1 MTASVPDNG
10 IDASLYRTNFPVL
23 QEPFIMNLHL
33 IDIGIILLYIATI
46 IFIGFYISK
55 KASKN
60 IQNYFLGG
68 NKIPF
73 WVLGVSDASGMFD
86 IAGTML
92 IVYWLAVYGLKSM
105 WIPWIWPVFNQIFLM
120 VYLSPWLRKSNVMT
134 GAEWMKTRFGT
145 GRGATLSHFIVVI
158 FALIS
163 VIGFLSYGFKGIGKF
178 AAAFLPI
185 LVTNP
190 ETLAQYPQI
199 NANLY
204 ALILMGITTLYVVK
218 GGMLS
223 VVATEVVQYCILTVS
238 AIAIGI
244 IAMYHVSPEMINSVV
259 PESWKSLAFS
269 KNLGLDWSTVQ
280 SSVATKVTA
289 FNQWIEN
296 DGYSLFG
303 LFFGMMLFKG
313 MFVAAAGPAPN
324 YDMQR
329 ILSTRS
335 PVEAAKM
342 NSLVSVVLN
351 PTRYFM
357 AAGLTI
363 LALTSFDSLYKTSI
377 TTPDFE
383 AILPEVLANY
393 VPVGLLGL
401 LMAGFIA
408 AFMSNF
414 AATVNA
420 APAYIVNDIYKRYVN
435 PNADSKKYVYMSYI
449 ASIGVVV
456 VGISTGFLVES
467 INQVALWLVASLWG
481 GYTAANVLKWYWWR
495 FNGYGYF
502 WGMLSGIATSLIL
515 LTLES
520 FNLIE
525 FINDWPLPANPSM
538 NSFPI
543 IFIISIIGCIVA
555 TLLTKPES
563 NEVLMRFYHNVRPWG
578 FWKPIHEK
586 VIKIDPEFA
595 ANKNFKRDM
604 FNIAVGMVWQIT
616 LMATPVFL
624 VIREYSSLIISVA
637 VLIVTSLILKFNW
650 WDKLEETYGEKKSE
664 LKIPIGTESA
674 LSLNQS
680 NIKVK

>member
-1 MTASVPDNG
+1 MH
-10 IDASLYRTNFPVL
+10 
-23 QEPFIMNLHL
+23 LH
-33 IDIGIILLYIATI
+33 IVDVGIIAIYLIST

-55 KASKN
+55 RASKN

-68 NKIPF
+68 NKIPWWF
-73 WVLGVSDASGMFD
+73 LGVSDASGMFD

-92 IVYWLAVYGLKSM
+92 LVYWLAVYGLKSM

-120 VYLSPWLRKSNVMT
+120 VYLSPWLRRSNVMT

-158 FALIS
+158 FAIIS

-178 AAAFLPI
+178 AAAFLPP
-185 LVTNP
+185 LVTDP
-190 ETLAQYPQI
+190 GTLSQYPQI
-199 NANLY
+199 NTNLY

-218 GGMLS
+218 GGMMS
-223 VVATEVVQYCILTVS
+223 VVATEVIQYCILSIS

-244 IAMYHVSPEMINSVV
+244 IAMYHISPEMISSVI
-259 PESWKSLAFS
+259 PEGWKSMFFGS
-269 KNLGLDWSTVQ
+269 NLNLDWSSVQ
-280 SSVATKVTA
+280 SEVATKVTA
-289 FNQWIEN
+289 FNQWIEK
-296 DGYSLFG
+296 DGYSMFS
-303 LFFGMMLFKG
+303 LFFGMMIFKG
-313 MFVAAAGPAPN
+313 LFVAAAGPAPN

-357 AAGLTI
+357 VAGLTV
-363 LALTSFDSLYKTSI
+363 LALTNFDALYKSSI
-377 TTPDFE
+377 TSPDFE

-393 VPVGLLGL
+393 VPVGLLGF

-420 APAYIVNDIYKRYVN
+420 APAYIVNDIYKRYIN
-435 PNADSKKYVYMSYI
+435 PHAEEKKYVRMSYI
-449 ASIGVVV
+449 ASVAVVV
-456 VGISTGFLVES
+456 VGISIGFFVES
-467 INQVALWLVASLWG
+467 INQVALWIVASLWG

-502 WGMLSGIATSLIL
+502 WGMVSGIATSLIL
-515 LTLES
+515 LLLNNL
-520 FNLIE
+520 NLIN
-525 FINDWPLPANPSM
+525 FLNDFPLHANPSM

-543 IFIISIIGCIVA
+543 IFFNSIIGCIVA

-563 NEVLMRFYHNVRPWG
+563 DEVLMKFYHNIRPWG
-578 FWKPIHEK
+578 FWKPIYEK
-586 VIKIDPEFA
+586 VKKADPQFI

-604 FNIAVGMVWQIT
+604 SNIFVGIIWQIT

-624 VIREYSSLIISVA
+624 VIREYTSLIICV
-637 VLIVTSLILKFNW
+637 VILILTSIILKFNW
-650 WDKLEETYGEKKSE
+650 WNKLEENYGERKAELNVAVIDREDAITVEKS
-664 LKIPIGTESA
+664 
-674 LSLNQS
+674 
-680 NIKVK
+680 

>member
-1 MTASVPDNG
+1 
-10 IDASLYRTNFPVL
+10 
-23 QEPFIMNLHL
+23 MNLHF
-33 IDIGIILLYIATI
+33 IDIGIILLYLTLT

-55 KASKN
+55 RASKD

-68 NKIPF
+68 NKIPWYF
-73 WVLGVSDASGMFD
+73 LGVSDASGMFD

-92 IVYWLAVYGLKSM
+92 LVYWLSVYGLKSI

-120 VYLSPWLRKSNVMT
+120 VYLSPWLRRSNVMT

-178 AAAFLPI
+178 ASAFLPALI
-185 LVTNP
+185 TNP
-190 ETLAQYPQI
+190 ETLLQYPQI

-218 GGMLS
+218 GGMMS
-223 VVATEVVQYCILTVS
+223 VVATEVVQYCILSIS

-244 IAMYHVSPEMINSVV
+244 IAMYNVSPEMINSVI
-259 PESWKSLAFS
+259 PDGWKSMAFGS
-269 KNLGLDWSTVQ
+269 NLNLDWSTV
-280 SSVATKVTA
+280 SSSIATKATA
-289 FNQWIEN
+289 FNQWIET

-313 MFVAAAGPAPN
+313 FFVAAAGPAPN

-342 NSLVSVVLN
+342 NSLVSIVLN

-357 AAGLTI
+357 VAGLAI
-363 LALTSFDSLYKTSI
+363 LALTNFDTLYKSSI
-377 TTPDFE
+377 TSPDFE
-383 AILPEVLANY
+383 AILPEVLVHY

-420 APAYIVNDIYKRYVN
+420 APAYIVNDIYKRYIN
-435 PNADSKKYVYMSYI
+435 PNAEPKKYVRMSYI
-449 ASIGVVV
+449 ASVAVVI
-456 VGISTGFLVES
+456 VGITMGFFVES
-467 INQVALWLVASLWG
+467 INQVALWIVASLWG

-502 WGMLSGIATSLIL
+502 WGMVAGIATSLIL
-515 LTLES
+515 LLLDGL
-520 FNLIE
+520 NLIP
-525 FINDWPLPANPSM
+525 FLNDWPLPANPNM

-543 IFIISIIGCIVA
+543 IFFNSIVGCFVA
-555 TLLTKPES
+555 TLMTKPES
-563 NEVLMRFYHNVRPWG
+563 DEVLMKFYHNVRPWG

-586 VIKIDPEFA
+586 VIKADPQFV

-604 FNIAVGMVWQIT
+604 FNVLVGIIWQIT
-616 LMATPVFL
+616 LMASPVFL
-624 VIREYSSLIISVA
+624 VLREFTSLIISGS
-637 VLIVTSLILKFNW
+637 IMIITSIILKFNW
-650 WDKLEETYGEKKSE
+650 WDKLEETYGGKNSQLIIPASDIEPDLLERKSITKE
-664 LKIPIGTESA
+664 
-674 LSLNQS
+674 
-680 NIKVK
+680 

>member
-1 MTASVPDNG
+1 
-10 IDASLYRTNFPVL
+10 
-23 QEPFIMNLHL
+23 MNLH
-33 IDIGIILLYIATI
+33 IVDIGIILLYLTST

-55 KASKN
+55 KATKDMNS
-60 IQNYFLGG
+60 YFLGG
-68 NKIPF
+68 NRIPW
-73 WVLGVSDASGMFD
+73 WVLGISDASGMFD
-86 IAGTML
+86 ISGTML
-92 IVYWLAVYGLKSM
+92 LVYWLSVYGMKSI

-120 VYLSPWLRKSNVMT
+120 VYLSPWLRRSNVMT

-145 GRGATLSHFIVVI
+145 GRGATLSHIVVVI

-178 AAAFLPI
+178 AVAFLPA

-190 ETLAQYPQI
+190 ETLAHYPQI

-218 GGMLS
+218 GGMMS
-223 VVATEVVQYCILTVS
+223 VVATEVVQYCILSVS

-244 IAMYHVSPEMINSVV
+244 IAMVHVSPDMINSVV
-259 PESWKSLAFS
+259 PEGWKSMAFS
-269 KNLGLDWSTVQ
+269 LNLNLDWSTVH
-280 SSVATKVTA
+280 SILATKVVA
-289 FNQWIEN
+289 FNQWIKT
-296 DGYSLFG
+296 DGYSVFG

-313 MFVAAAGPAPN
+313 FFVAAAGPAPN

-335 PVEAAKM
+335 PKEAAKM
-342 NSLVSVVLN
+342 NSMVSIVLN

-357 AAGLTI
+357 VAGITV
-363 LALTSFDSLYKTSI
+363 LALTNFDTLYKSSI

-383 AILPEVLANY
+383 GILSEVLANY

-420 APAYIVNDIYKRYVN
+420 APAYIVNDIYKRYIN
-435 PNADSKKYVYMSYI
+435 PHADPKKYVRMSYI
-449 ASIGVVV
+449 ASVAVVV
-456 VGISTGFLVES
+456 VGITTGFFVES
-467 INQVALWLVASLWG
+467 INQAALWIVASLWG

-502 WGMLSGIATSLIL
+502 WGMVSGITTSLVL
-515 LTLES
+515 LLLN
-520 FNLIE
+520 NLG
-525 FINDWPLPANPSM
+525 FVPFLNHWPLSDNPSM
-538 NSFPI
+538 NSFPF
-543 IFIISIIGCIVA
+543 IFFNSIIGCLIG
-555 TLLTKPES
+555 TFLTKPES
-563 NEVLMRFYHNVRPWG
+563 DEVLMKFYHNVRPWG
-578 FWKPIHEK
+578 FWKPIQEK
-586 VIKIDPEFA
+586 VVKIDPEFV

-604 FNIAVGMVWQIT
+604 SNIFVGIIWQIT

-624 VIREYSSLIISVA
+624 VLRDFNSFMICLG
-637 VLIVTSLILKFNW
+637 VLALTSLILKFNW
-650 WDKLEETYGEKKSE
+650 WDKLESSYGEQKKINSYF
-664 LKIPIGTESA
+664 K
-674 LSLNQS
+674 
-680 NIKVK
+680 

>member
-1 MTASVPDNG
+1 MRLN
-10 IDASLYRTNFPVL
+10 I
-23 QEPFIMNLHL
+23 
-33 IDIGIILLYIATI
+33 IDIGIIVLYIIST

-55 KASKN
+55 RASKN

-68 NKIPF
+68 NKIPWF
-73 WVLGVSDASGMFD
+73 MLGVSDASGMFD

-92 IVYWLAVYGLKSM
+92 IVYWLSVYGLKSI

-120 VYLSPWLRKSNVMT
+120 VYLSPWLRRSNVMT

-178 AAAFLPI
+178 AVAFLPA

-199 NANLY
+199 NTNLY

-218 GGMLS
+218 GGMMS
-223 VVATEVVQYCILTVS
+223 VVATEVIQYCILSIS
-238 AIAIGI
+238 AVAIGI

-259 PESWKSLAFS
+259 PEGWKSMFFGS
-269 KNLGLDWSTVQ
+269 NVNLDWAGVQ
-280 SSVATKVTA
+280 SAVATKVTA
-289 FNQWIEN
+289 FNQWIDK

-303 LFFGMMLFKG
+303 LFFMMMIFKG
-313 MFVAAAGPAPN
+313 FFVSAAGPAPN

-357 AAGLTI
+357 AAGLTV
-363 LALTSFDSLYKTSI
+363 LALTNFDALYKSSLTS
-377 TTPDFE
+377 PDFE
-383 AILPEVLANY
+383 AILPEVLAHY
-393 VPVGLLGL
+393 VPVGLLGF

-420 APAYIVNDIYKRYVN
+420 APAYIVNDIYKRYIN
-435 PNADSKKYVYMSYI
+435 PHADEKKYVWMSYI
-449 ASIGVVV
+449 ASIAVVV
-456 VGISTGFLVES
+456 VGISIGFFVES
-467 INQVALWLVASLWG
+467 INQIALWIVASLWG

-502 WGMLSGIATSLIL
+502 WGMVSGMATSLVLLLLENLHL
-515 LTLES
+515 LTFL
-520 FNLIE
+520 N
-525 FINDWPLPANPSM
+525 NWPLPANPSM

-543 IFIISIIGCIVA
+543 IFLNSIIGCFVA

-563 NEVLMRFYHNVRPWG
+563 DEVLMKFYHNVRPWG
-578 FWKPIHEK
+578 FWKPIYNK
-586 VIKIDPEFA
+586 VIAVDPDFA
-595 ANKNFKRDM
+595 RNKNFKRDM
-604 FNIAVGMVWQIT
+604 FNIFVGIIWQIT
-616 LMATPVFL
+616 LMAAPVFL
-624 VIREYSSLIISVA
+624 VIREYTSLAVCIG
-637 VLIVTSLILKFNW
+637 VLIVTSVTLKLNW
-650 WDKLEETYGEKKSE
+650 WNKLEATYGEKQPELVIPKEENDPELAVKS
-664 LKIPIGTESA
+664 
-674 LSLNQS
+674 
-680 NIKVK
+680 

>member
-1 MTASVPDNG
+1 
-10 IDASLYRTNFPVL
+10 
-23 QEPFIMNLHL
+23 MNLHF
-33 IDIGIILLYIATI
+33 IDIGIILLYLTST

-55 KASKN
+55 RASKN

-68 NKIPF
+68 NKIPWYF
-73 WVLGVSDASGMFD
+73 LGISDASGMFD

-92 IVYWLAVYGLKSM
+92 LVYWLSVYGLKSI

-120 VYLSPWLRKSNVMT
+120 VYLSPWLRRSNVMT

-178 AAAFLPI
+178 AAAFLPA

-190 ETLAQYPQI
+190 ETLLQYPQI

-218 GGMLS
+218 GGMMS
-223 VVATEVVQYCILTVS
+223 VVATEVIQYCILSVS

-244 IAMYHVSPEMINSVV
+244 IAMYNVSPEMINSVI
-259 PESWKSLAFS
+259 PEGWKSMSFGL
-269 KNLGLDWSTVQ
+269 NLNLDWSTVS

-289 FNQWIEN
+289 FNQWIET
-296 DGYSLFG
+296 DGYSMFG
-303 LFFGMMLFKG
+303 LFFGMMIFKG
-313 MFVAAAGPAPN
+313 LFVAAAGPAPN

-342 NSLVSVVLN
+342 NSLVSIVLN

-357 AAGLTI
+357 AAGLAV
-363 LALTSFDSLYKTSI
+363 LALTNFDALYKSSI
-377 TTPDFE
+377 TSPDFE
-383 AILPEVLANY
+383 AILPEVLAHY

-420 APAYIVNDIYKRYVN
+420 APAYIVNDIYKRYIN
-435 PNADSKKYVYMSYI
+435 PNAEPKKYVMISYI
-449 ASIGVVV
+449 ASVAVVV
-456 VGISTGFLVES
+456 VGITTGFFVES
-467 INQVALWLVASLWG
+467 INQIALWIVASLWG

-502 WGMLSGIATSLIL
+502 WGMVSGIATSLIL
-515 LTLES
+515 LLLDEL
-520 FNLIE
+520 NLIP
-525 FINDWPLPANPSM
+525 FLDNWPLPANPNM
-538 NSFPI
+538 NSFPF
-543 IFIISIIGCIVA
+543 IFLNSIIGCIVA
-555 TLLTKPES
+555 TLMTKPES
-563 NEVLMRFYHNVRPWG
+563 DEVLMKFYHNIRPWG
-578 FWKPIHEK
+578 FWKPIYEK
-586 VIKIDPEFA
+586 VIKADPQFA

-604 FNIAVGMVWQIT
+604 TNILVGITWQIT

-624 VIREYSSLIISVA
+624 VIREFTSFGICVVILIITSV
-637 VLIVTSLILKFNW
+637 ILKFNW
-650 WDKLEETYGEKKSE
+650 WNKLEETYGQKDSQVIIPASGKEKE
-664 LKIPIGTESA
+664 
-674 LSLNQS
+674 
-680 NIKVK
+680 